1 LSKKE
6 CGLLAGLAVALLC
19 GAGLWVIAA
28 PDAPIIY
35 LGLGCTLAAGILLVW
50 LYFTAREQRGEER
63 RERKRELE
71 NLRRDH
77 EEELTRLRGQSDAYR
92 GTLSHSL
99 RMPVAI
105 IQGYADLLA
114 DGVVTDP
121 DSVRDYLQKIRQ
133 RAQYITE
140 VMSREFSDTETVD
153 ASQLTYSSF
162 DLLELVRQ
170 AAADM
175 KTSASDWTVN
185 IQVIAPVDSLTMT
198 ADAHLLNRMLFNLLE
213 NSFKYMGRP
222 GTVTIRVLPEDDA
235 VTIIVQDD
243 GLGLPS
249 SEVEHIFERK
259 YQGSN
264 HVGGQGYGLYL
275 VKRTV
280 ECHGGTVS
288 ANSTPGQGLRI
299 TMRLPTQ
306 PVELET
312 EQEAAL
318 A

>member
-1 LSKKE
+1 
-6 CGLLAGLAVALLC
+6 
-19 GAGLWVIAA
+19 
-28 PDAPIIY
+28 
-35 LGLGCTLAAGILLVW
+35 
-50 LYFTAREQRGEER
+50 
-63 RERKRELE
+63 
-71 NLRRDH
+71 
-77 EEELTRLRGQSDAYR
+77 
-92 GTLSHSL
+92 
-99 RMPVAI
+99 MPVAI

-121 DSVRDYLQKIRQ
+121 DTARDYLQKIRQ

-140 VMSREFSDTETVD
+140 VMSREFSGTETAD
-153 ASQLTYSSF
+153 TKQLSYSSF

-175 KTSASDWTVN
+175 RTSASDWTVN
-185 IQVIAPVDSLTMT
+185 IQVIAPVDSLTIT

-222 GTVTIRVLPEDDA
+222 GTVTIRVMPEGDA

-249 SEVEHIFERK
+249 NEVEHIFERQ

-275 VKRTV
+275 VKRTI

-288 ANSTPGQGLRI
+288 ANSNPGQGLRI
-299 TMRLPTQ
+299 TMRLPMQ
-306 PVELET
+306 PAGAESAR
-312 EQEAAL
+312 EAVPV
-318 A
+318 